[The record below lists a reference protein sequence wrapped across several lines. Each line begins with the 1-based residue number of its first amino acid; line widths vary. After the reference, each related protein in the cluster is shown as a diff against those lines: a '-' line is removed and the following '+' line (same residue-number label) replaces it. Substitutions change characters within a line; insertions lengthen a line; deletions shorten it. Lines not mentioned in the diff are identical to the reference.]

1 MMSEDK
7 LKHSLAVANK
17 MVEIGKKY
25 NMTEEELQDLFVL
38 GFNHDIAY
46 GVSLDALNHG
56 IIGGEILKRNGYKYY
71 MEVYYHGKPDCEY
84 SSKYL
89 TILNMADMMID
100 KFGNDVGYD
109 KRLEDILNRRR
120 ENSIQ
125 YTNCVKLV
133 DKLKEIE
140 KIGKLE

>member
-1 MMSEDK
+1 MNQDK

-25 NMTEEELQDLFVL
+25 SMSSEELEDLFVL
-38 GFNHDIAY
+38 GFNHDVAY
-46 GVSLDALNHG
+46 GISDDVLNHG
-56 IIGGEILKRNGYKYY
+56 IIGGDVLKRNGYKYWK
-71 MEVYYHGKPDCEY
+71 EVYYHGKPDCEY
-84 SSKYL
+84 NSKYL

-109 KRLEDILNRRR
+109 NRLEDILKRRGK
-120 ENSIQ
+120 NSIQ

-133 DKLKEIE
+133 ASLKEIE
-140 KIGKLE
+140 KTGKLD